1 MEDLTEIAYKHI
13 ISQLR
18 KENEELRNDVLKLRR
33 MLVKRDRKPPVN
45 IQ

>member
-1 MEDLTEIAYKHI
+1 MDDLTEIAYMHI

-33 MLVKRDRKPPVN
+33 MLAKRD
-45 IQ
+45 